1 MSIWEFIDWSRKI
14 QPQVHMCRYSDS
26 SEKILTRD
34 DRKVVALKKTIKMC
48 KMTPWKNQS
57 AYNNH
62 LKNKTT
68 DSQFSYHHKM
78 FRIFTIM
85 WRLSYSSE
93 SIIWNEMTGRL
104 LPWKKNLNGI
114 VYNNLL
120 GKKPTRLKSFLTNIK
135 FIFLPLWQILKFPR
149 NYYVTWDD
157 REVVA
162 FKINLN
168 V

>member
-1 MSIWEFIDWSRKI
+1 MTGRLLPW
-14 QPQVHMCRYSDS
+14 
-26 SEKILTRD
+26 
-34 DRKVVALKKTIKMC
+34 KKKSKC
-48 KMTPWKNQS
+48 VKWPLEKNQS

-135 FIFLPLWQILKFPR
+135 FIFFTFMTDSQVPAKLLCDMRWQGGCCLQNKSKCLK
-149 NYYVTWDD
+149 
-157 REVVA
+157 
-162 FKINLN
+162 
-168 V
+168 